1 MFNNFKKQCEIN
13 LLENMMFSLFY
24 CENLENNYLYDKIKT
39 SYNLLSEK
47 YPYAMIKVYST
58 NQIGCFK
65 HCIIPDII
73 EIGIFPSDFIDYK
86 IDDLQL
92 QNIIWKVI
100 LAKNINI
107 NTN

>member
-1 MFNNFKKQCEIN
+1 MSNNFQKQCEIN

-24 CENLENNYLYDKIKT
+24 CENFENNYLYDKIKT

-47 YPYAMIKVYST
+47 YPYVMIKVYST

-65 HCIIPDII
+65 YCIIPDII
-73 EIGIFPSDFIDYK
+73 EISIFPSDFIDYK
-86 IDDLQL
+86 IPDLQL

-100 LAKNINI
+100 LTKNINI